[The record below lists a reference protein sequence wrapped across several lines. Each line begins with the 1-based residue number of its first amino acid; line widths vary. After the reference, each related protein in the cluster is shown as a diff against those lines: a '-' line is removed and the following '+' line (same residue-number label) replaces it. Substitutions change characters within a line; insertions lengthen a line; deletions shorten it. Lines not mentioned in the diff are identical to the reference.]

1 MKPLI
6 ISASDL
12 EGGAPRAA
20 LRLHQGLRRQQV
32 DSQMLVQKQLGNGP
46 NLIAP
51 QTSLQRSIAT
61 MRRAIDAL
69 PLKRYSQRSAS
80 IFSPQWLPE
89 TTPRQIRAINPDII
103 NLHWVCDGFIRIE
116 SLTRYNRPIVW
127 SLHDMWPFTGGCHY
141 DQGCNRY
148 QQTCGTCPQL
158 GSQRERD
165 LSRQIWRR
173 KQKAWRDVDLTIVAL
188 SSWMADCARSSSL
201 FKDVRIEVIHNGLD
215 LELYRPVNK
224 GFARTLLQLPQDK
237 QTILFGAVKA
247 TSDARKGFDLLQAAL
262 QSLGQT
268 EKASDLELAVFGANT
283 PEQPPEFGLKTHYLG
298 SFNDDLSLV
307 LAYAAADVF
316 VLPSRQEN
324 LANTVVEA
332 LACGTPCVAFKV
344 GGNRDMIE
352 SHQNGYLASAFDVE
366 DLAKGIY
373 WVLEDPERH
382 YQLANEARDRAIEKF
397 NITHQVACHK
407 RLYEEL
413 LELSS

>member
-32 DSQMLVQKQLGNGP
+32 DSQMLVQKKLGN
-46 NLIAP
+46 AP
-51 QTSLQRSIAT
+51 HLMAPETSLDRSIAT
-61 MRRAIDAL
+61 MRRAVDAL
-69 PLKRYSQRSAS
+69 PLKRYPERSS
-80 IFSPQWLPE
+80 SVFSPQWLPE
-89 TTPRQIRAINPDII
+89 LTPRRIQAINPDII

-116 SLTRYNRPIVW
+116 SLARYNRPIVW

-158 GSQRERD
+158 GSHRERD

-215 LELYRPVNK
+215 LELYRPVDK

-237 QTILFGAVKA
+237 QIILFGAVKA

-268 EKASDLELAVFGANT
+268 EKASDLELAIFGANT

-332 LACGTPCVAFKV
+332 LACSTPCVAFKV
-344 GGNRDMIE
+344 GGNPDMIE
-352 SHQNGYLASAFDVE
+352 HHQNGYLAAPFEVD

-373 WVLEDPERH
+373 WVLEDSER
-382 YQLANEARDRAIEKF
+382 YQQLCTGTRQKAKEDFDIAY
-397 NITHQVACHK
+397 QVAHHR

-413 LELSS
+413 LGMSG